1 MSERLRPRDLAFL
14 ATESPRTPMHNA
26 TLEIFDPGESGFD
39 YARLVDLIADRIA
52 FVPRYRQR
60 LQSIPGRLATPV
72 WVDDPNFELSYHVR
86 RSALPRPG
94 DHDQLRELVAR
105 IASRPLDRSRPLWE
119 TYFVEGLAQGR
130 IAILTKSHQILV
142 DGRETVDIGQVLLDT
157 EPDRPRLGHDEWHP
171 QGRPDSLSL
180 ALGAL
185 TDSLENP
192 VTILNTAR
200 ANSASLIRTANATRQ
215 RFGDVAGA
223 LAGRRP
229 VASSPINRRL
239 SQQRRFLSIDT
250 QLDDYKR
257 IRRVHGGTIND
268 VILAT
273 ITGGLRG
280 WLMTRTESMAGLKTL
295 KAIVPMSVIDDELE
309 PTSLGTQIAAHLVH
323 LPISEASPVVR
334 LHQVSYSFRAHKET
348 GRGVGADRLAG
359 IAGFAPTTFHALGS
373 RVAADEL
380 RRGFHLSITN
390 VPGPQF
396 PLYAGGA
403 RMVETYPVH
412 PLFPDH
418 ALSIGVTSYDGRV
431 FYGVTADRD
440 ALPDV
445 DTLGQCL
452 LESLD
457 ELKESASES
466 RQRAPRG
473 RKKGEPAVP
482 ARGRGKKK

>member
-1 MSERLRPRDLAFL
+1 MSERLRAQDLAFL
-14 ATESPRTPMHNA
+14 ATESLRTPMHNA
-26 TLEIFDPGESGFD
+26 TLEIFDPGKSGFD
-39 YARLVDLIADRIA
+39 YAQLLDLIADRIA

-60 LQSIPGRLATPV
+60 LQWIPGRLATPV
-72 WVDDPNFELSYHVR
+72 WVDDPDFELGYHVR

-94 DHDQLRELVAR
+94 DHDRLRELVAR

-119 TYFVEGLAQGR
+119 TYFVEGLEHGR
-130 IAILTKSHQILV
+130 VAILTKSHQILV

-157 EPDRPRLGHDEWHP
+157 EPDRPELGHDEWRP
-171 QGRPDSLSL
+171 RGRPDSLSL

-185 TDSLENP
+185 TDSIERPSTL
-192 VTILNTAR
+192 LNTAR
-200 ANSASLIRTANATRQ
+200 ANTASLLRTAQATRQ
-215 RFGDVAGA
+215 RVGDVAGA
-223 LAGRRP
+223 LAGRTP

-239 SQQRRFLSIDT
+239 SQQRRFLSIET

-295 KAIVPMSVIDDELE
+295 RAIVPMSVIDDELE
-309 PTSLGTQIAAHLVH
+309 PTSLGTQIAGHMVN

-348 GRGVGADRLAG
+348 GRGVGAQRLAG

-403 RMVETYPVH
+403 RMIETYPVH
-412 PLFPDH
+412 PLFPNH
-418 ALSIGVTSYDGRV
+418 ALSIGVTSYDGGV

-445 DTLGQCL
+445 DTLGACI

-473 RKKGEPAVP
+473 RKKADATGTGAK
-482 ARGRGKKK
+482 GKKK